1 MVLHTGIHCFRET
14 DWKRI
19 DIAACRQQRNKDT
32 DTGKHN
38 AFTCMRMSCIC
49 PNALIWKG
57 IENKVL
63 QPGSLLKREKKKKK
77 QEENPSTPQNQQHG
91 TIHMHADLHSC
102 FANFIANAG
111 SASASRLEGRTSSFK
126 TQPCQI
132 LHSDR
137 KILKSELNYLNYNW
151 TISVISL
158 CTPREQLIQISAW

>member
-63 QPGSLLKREKKKKK
+63 QPGSLLKREKKNKKK
-77 QEENPSTPQNQQHG
+77 TPAH
-91 TIHMHADLHSC
+91 
-102 FANFIANAG
+102 
-111 SASASRLEGRTSSFK
+111 
-126 TQPCQI
+126 P
-132 LHSDR
+132 
-137 KILKSELNYLNYNW
+137 KINSMALYICMQTCTPALP
-151 TISVISL
+151 ISL
-158 CTPREQLIQISAW
+158 QMLALHLPHDWRAEPAASKPSLAKFCTQTEKY

>member
-19 DIAACRQQRNKDT
+19 DIAACRQQRNKDA

-63 QPGSLLKREKKKKK
+63 QPGSLLKREKKKKTRRK
-77 QEENPSTPQNQQHG
+77 PQHTPKSTAWHYTYACRLALLLCQFHCKCWLCICLTTGGQNQQLQNP
-91 TIHMHADLHSC
+91 ALPN
-102 FANFIANAG
+102 FALRQKNTEVWTE
-111 SASASRLEGRTSSFK
+111 L
-126 TQPCQI
+126 
-132 LHSDR
+132 
-137 KILKSELNYLNYNW
+137 SEL
-151 TISVISL
+151 
-158 CTPREQLIQISAW
+158 